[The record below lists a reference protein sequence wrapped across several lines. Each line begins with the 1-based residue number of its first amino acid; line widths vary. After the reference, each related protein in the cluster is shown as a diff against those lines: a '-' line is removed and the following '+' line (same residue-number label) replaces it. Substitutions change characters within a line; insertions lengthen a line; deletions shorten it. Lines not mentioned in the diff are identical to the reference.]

1 MMSVAWLRVSLSR
14 VDWVDGGAWG
24 RRKRRRRGKIKN
36 NTICS
41 APLFAGNGASSRE
54 YFCNRSVID
63 IGRLGAA
70 PFRRHLCS
78 AVARTQ
84 GLMRH
89 GPMDWTPGLSGP
101 WGMTPWTP
109 GRLGN
114 GWTRGT
120 DWRLLGAPPSRRH
133 LCSARARTH
142 GLMRHGPM
150 DWTVGTFGTVG
161 NDALDAGTL
170 GDRFDSGDG
179 LADYGDSWA

>member
-133 LCSARARTH
+133 SASRDRGDQLAAAHWGEDSRTH
-142 GLMRHGPM
+142 EAWSHGLDRG
-150 DWTVGTFGTVG
+150 DF
-161 NDALDAGTL
+161 LDRGE
-170 GDRFDSGDG
+170 
-179 LADYGDSWA
+179 